1 MWFGKEIYPEI
12 LKRQNITFY
21 IVGSNAPDEVKNLNT
36 TGIKYKGFVSEHEL
50 CDLYQKVRIV
60 VVPLRYG
67 AGIKGK
73 VVDAM
78 YQEVPIIS
86 TSVGIEGILEA
97 ESCVEIA
104 DSKEEFID
112 KLTFLYNDFEKLS
125 FMSLGCKH
133 IIQKYFSKENAWEK
147 IKDDFK

>member
-1 MWFGKEIYPEI
+1 MFRKNKYDAKEREGILFIGGFSHAPNVDAALWFGKEIYPEI

-104 DSKEEFID
+104 DSKE
-112 KLTFLYNDFEKLS
+112 
-125 FMSLGCKH
+125 
-133 IIQKYFSKENAWEK
+133 FSKRPFYLAGR
-147 IKDDFK
+147 